1 MAKKKVRIYKAP
13 NGKGDYKSKLKNFLY
28 IAQQGA
34 AVQSQQLSK
43 AAENQ
48 LLEYITDSIEIEG
61 SEVEVI
67 YQSLLEQGMN
77 PQQAQFYIGI
87 AMEDIN
93 LTKAENK
100 SKEDSSQVDDT
111 PEMIQAQLDEEERL
125 NEEAMD
131 KAQIEQITREGI
143 EEDFESD
150 NELFFT
156 DTEEVTEQTPPEG
169 PLQEDGSFKL
179 GGEKDYIKRGL
190 KNFIYAP
197 GGEEVNN
204 QTPGAVNQEVGKREI
219 QRNNLV
225 NYSQSNVAKKEE
237 EERLKAEYAN
247 MIAAQQQQMYN
258 APMEEET
265 IDITNMQE
273 GMEYARLGSAGSQRR
288 LLRKAMKPMKQMM
301 KRGIMPGV
309 THMDV
314 RKSGLFGPKE
324 YSLDFDPNMYAQM
337 MSPYFTQL
345 AGMMGGMSGGFPGFP
360 GVQSRKTTKR
370 YPIVDAAKT
379 VNKENTKSDKE
390 LEEGYMSEDPM
401 PMETK
406 RNYLIRTGRGD
417 QIKFFSEEDL
427 KTTWDDQYIDPIN
440 RGSASA
446 SPDGQTG
453 EWMIQAGGFADSS
466 NPDLTKFIYGGD
478 EDMYREGGFPD
489 LNNDGKLSYAD
500 ILKGRGV
507 FQDGGEK
514 LDQYQ
519 GPDKSIVGPVG
530 DNTTV
535 VNPFKKFKPASEIIA
550 NIEERKLIDKIAD
563 DPAGHIAIPHPSADT
578 LRLYYGQNAYTKD
591 YPGLFGMLSTDQF
604 SNIKESLN
612 RPGAVYHE
620 GVYNDPDSTYF
631 DRILKKDVP
640 KGRREG
646 YNPKQDGGEMEDIP
660 MAQRGLFGRGIGN
673 LFSNINPISRFAG
686 YRPTSGYYN
695 RGTGM
700 PFAMSSG
707 ANPYVKN
714 VDVTKSRFGRPS
726 KYSVTYGYGNNTGSA
741 PRQEIKLNDSQYAT
755 VDTPEEQDS
764 GSAFQR
770 RSDRRAN
777 RLMSKYDKKD
787 AKKYERNRRRSI
799 KQGMGD
805 PGSYEDDQARADAD
819 NLAYDEEMRKEQE
832 AIDNY
837 VDPII
842 GANEEAVL
850 LADDPNDLDLNA
862 PVADPYASE
871 ITRMSNRPM
880 TPIGNQ
886 EIRLGNKVTNNQPIS
901 SMMSMRG
908 PSSIPTRDRDPELQR
923 FTNQRATPSNTTQMG
938 LMEQGVNAA
947 MDYYKNNPN
956 MRPAPSNTSELGLI
970 EQGVNAAQ
978 QFGKGDP
985 IFATEQPDWAKAYGG
1000 PIVGDEVEMT
1010 EEELERFIL
1019 GGGVVEYM

>member
-13 NGKGDYKSKLKNFLY
+13 NGKGEYKSKLKNFLY
-28 IAQQGA
+28 IAQPGA

-48 LLEYITDSIEIEG
+48 LLEYITDSIELEG

-77 PQQAQFYIGI
+77 PQQAQFYIGV

-111 PEMIQAQLDEEERL
+111 AEMIQAQLDEEERL

-131 KAQIEQITREGI
+131 KAQTEQIAREGM

-150 NELFFT
+150 DELLFT
-156 DTEEVTEQTPPEG
+156 DTEEVTEQTRPEG

-204 QTPGAVNQEVGKREI
+204 QTPGAINQEVDKREI
-219 QRNNLV
+219 QKNNLI
-225 NYSQSNVAKKEE
+225 NYSQSNVAKKQE

-258 APMEEET
+258 APMEGET

-288 LLRKAMKPMKQMM
+288 MLRKAMKPVKKMM
-301 KRGIMPGV
+301 RRGMMPGV

-324 YSLDFDPNMYAQM
+324 YSLDFDPNIYAQM

-345 AGMMGGMSGGFPGFP
+345 AGMMGGMSGGFPGF
-360 GVQSRKTTKR
+360 QSRKITKR

-406 RNYLIRTGRGD
+406 RNYLTRTGRGD

-427 KTTWDDQYIDPIN
+427 ETTWDDQYIDPTN
-440 RGSASA
+440 RGDADA
-446 SPDGQTG
+446 DPDGQTG
-453 EWMIQAGGFADSS
+453 QWVNSSTLYGDGTMDGAILQSRDGTKGTLPNGQEVDVVTDEMIKERTRKLLYGNVQTGGFADSS
-466 NPDLTKFIYGGD
+466 NPDLTKFVYGGD

-489 LNNDGKLSYAD
+489 LTGDGKVTQAD

-507 FQDGGEK
+507 YE
-514 LDQYQ
+514 Y
-519 GPDKSIVGPVG
+519 
-530 DNTTV
+530 
-535 VNPFKKFKPASEIIA
+535 
-550 NIEERKLIDKIAD
+550 
-563 DPAGHIAIPHPSADT
+563 
-578 LRLYYGQNAYTKD
+578 
-591 YPGLFGMLSTDQF
+591 
-604 SNIKESLN
+604 
-612 RPGAVYHE
+612 
-620 GVYNDPDSTYF
+620 
-631 DRILKKDVP
+631 
-640 KGRREG
+640 
-646 YNPKQDGGEMEDIP
+646 GGEMEDIP
-660 MAQRGLFGRGIGN
+660 MAQRGIFANRIGG

-700 PFAMSSG
+700 PFAMPSG
-707 ANPYVKN
+707 ANPYIKN
-714 VDVTKSRFGRPS
+714 VDVTKSNIFGRP
-726 KYSVTYGYGNNTGSA
+726 KRYSVTYGYGNNSGSA
-741 PRQEIKLNDSQYAT
+741 PRQEIKLNDSANT
-755 VDTPEEQDS
+755 TANTSKNVSIDPPEEIDTRS
-764 GSAFQR
+764 RFEKKTDRLINRKQR
-770 RSDRRAN
+770 RKDRKEDRKE
-777 RLMSKYDKKD
+777 RREDRQDDRFERRD

-799 KQGMGD
+799 RQGLGD
-805 PGSYEDDQARADAD
+805 PGSYQDEQARLKAD

-832 AIDNY
+832 AINNF
-837 VDPII
+837 VDPVI
-842 GANEEAVL
+842 GANEEAGL
-850 LADDPNDLDLNA
+850 LANDPNDLDLDA
-862 PVADPYASE
+862 PVPNPYASE
-871 ITRMSNRPM
+871 ITTM
-880 TPIGNQ
+880 TPRPGGSSAE
-886 EIRLGNKVTNNQPIS
+886 EIRLGNKTRNNQPIADPMMMRSYDGIGKSIFNEGVPPIMYGDKYDDRVYDYGS
-901 SMMSMRG
+901 STPENPAPLLG
-908 PSSIPTRDRDPELQR
+908 GNDNITFNPTGAGMPTLQNRNPELQR

-978 QFGKGDP
+978 QFRKGDP
-985 IFATEQPDWAKAYGG
+985 VFATEQPDWAKAYGG